1 MELFFQ
7 WIVVICL
14 PLITVFLIAIWN
26 MADSGYDRIILR
38 EIRDELIKKNEHD
51 EKLYWQNQ

>member
-14 PLITVFLIAIWN
+14 PLITVLLIAIWN
-26 MADSGYDRIILR
+26 MADSGIDRRVLR

-51 EKLYWQNQ
+51 EKLYWENK